1 MTISTRARQVAPSA
15 TLTISTRARQL
26 QAEGIDVI
34 SFSSGEPDF
43 DTPAHI
49 KAAAVQALLEGFTKY
64 TATDGI
70 PELKDAIRTK
80 FKRDNGLDYA
90 RDEVIVS
97 CGGKHSLY
105 NVAQVLFDPG
115 DEVLIPSPYWV
126 TYPEQVKLCE
136 AKPVFVPTDEGEGF
150 RLRPEAVAAAVTPRT
165 KALLLDSPNNPTGAV
180 ASREDVQALA
190 RLAVERGFWII
201 SDECYEALCYDGAAH
216 VSIASLGDAIR
227 QRTILVHTVSKTYAM
242 TGWRIGYAAGPREV
256 VKAMATF
263 QSQVTSNPTSI
274 AQRAAQAALTGPQ
287 DTVRA
292 MAAEFDRRRRAI
304 VGRLQAM
311 PGIRCVVPRGAF
323 YAFPNVSGL
332 FGRAWRGGTLCGSAD
347 VCAFLLE
354 EARIAAV
361 PGVEFGSDSHI
372 RLSYATSD
380 ELIAKGMDRMA
391 AAIATLGGGR

>member
-1 MTISTRARQVAPSA
+1 MTLAARARQVAPSA
-15 TLTISTRARQL
+15 TLAISARARQL

-34 SFSSGEPDF
+34 SFGSGEPDF

-49 KAAAVQALLEGFTKY
+49 KAAAVQALQEGFTKY
-64 TATDGI
+64 TAADGI

-80 FKRDNGLDYA
+80 LKRDNGLEYA
-90 RDEVIVS
+90 RDEIVVS
-97 CGGKHSLY
+97 CGGKHALY
-105 NVAQVLFDPG
+105 NVALALFEPG

-136 AKPVFVPTDEGEGF
+136 GRPMVVPTDEAEGF
-150 RLRPEAVAAAVTPRT
+150 RLRPEAVEAALTPRT
-165 KALLLDSPNNPTGAV
+165 KALILDSPNNPTGAV
-180 ASREDVQALA
+180 ASREDLQALA
-190 RLAVERGFWII
+190 DLAVGRGFWVI

-216 VSIASLGDAIR
+216 VSIASLGEAIR

-256 VKAMATF
+256 SRAMASL

-274 AQRAAQAALTGPQ
+274 AQRAAQVALAGSQ
-287 DTVRA
+287 DTVRT
-292 MAAEFDRRRRAI
+292 MVSEFDRRRRYI

-311 PGIRCVVPRGAF
+311 PGIRCGVPRGAF
-323 YAFPNVSGL
+323 YVFPNVSGL
-332 FGRAWRGGTLCGSAD
+332 FGRRWRGGELRGSAD

-354 EARIAAV
+354 EARIAVV
-361 PGVEFGSDSHI
+361 PGAEFGSDRHI

-380 ELIAKGMDRMA
+380 EAIATGMDRMG
-391 AAIATLGGGR
+391 AAISSLR

>member
-1 MTISTRARQVAPSA
+1 M
-15 TLTISTRARQL
+15 
-26 QAEGIDVI
+26 
-34 SFSSGEPDF
+34 
-43 DTPAHI
+43 
-49 KAAAVQALLEGFTKY
+49 
-64 TATDGI
+64 
-70 PELKDAIRTK
+70 
-80 FKRDNGLDYA
+80 
-90 RDEVIVS
+90 
-97 CGGKHSLY
+97 
-105 NVAQVLFDPG
+105 
-115 DEVLIPSPYWV
+115 
-126 TYPEQVKLCE
+126 TYPEQVKLAE
-136 AKPVFVPTDEGEGF
+136 ATPVFVPTDEAEGF

-165 KALLLDSPNNPTGAV
+165 KALILDSPNNPTGAV
-180 ASREDVQALA
+180 ASPDDVRALA
-190 RLAVERGFWII
+190 RLAMERGFWVI

-216 VSIASLGDAIR
+216 TSIAGLGDAIR

-274 AQRAAQAALTGPQ
+274 AQRAAQVALAGPQ

-292 MAAEFDRRRRAI
+292 MAAEFDRRRRSI

-311 PGIRCVVPRGAF
+311 PGIRCAVPRGAF

-332 FGRAWRGGTLCGSAD
+332 FGRAWRAGTLRGSAD

-354 EARIAAV
+354 EARIAVV

>member
-1 MTISTRARQVAPSA
+1 MTLAARARQVAPSA
-15 TLTISTRARQL
+15 TLAISARARQL

-34 SFSSGEPDF
+34 SFGSGEPDF

-49 KAAAVQALLEGFTKY
+49 KAAAVQALQEGFTKY
-64 TATDGI
+64 TAADGI

-80 FKRDNGLDYA
+80 LKRDNGLEYA
-90 RDEVIVS
+90 RDEIVVS
-97 CGGKHSLY
+97 CGGKHALY
-105 NVAQVLFDPG
+105 NVALALFEPG

-136 AKPVFVPTDEGEGF
+136 GRPMVVPTDEAEGF
-150 RLRPEAVAAAVTPRT
+150 RLRPEAVEAALTPRT
-165 KALLLDSPNNPTGAV
+165 KALILDSPNNPTGAV
-180 ASREDVQALA
+180 ASREDLQALA
-190 RLAVERGFWII
+190 DLAVGRGFWVI

-216 VSIASLGDAIR
+216 VSIASLGEAIR

-256 VKAMATF
+256 SRAMASL

-274 AQRAAQAALTGPQ
+274 AQRAAQVALAGSQ
-287 DTVRA
+287 DTVRT
-292 MAAEFDRRRRAI
+292 MVSEFDRRRRYI

-311 PGIRCVVPRGAF
+311 PGIRCGVPRGAF
-323 YAFPNVSGL
+323 YVFPNVSGL
-332 FGRAWRGGTLCGSAD
+332 FARRWRGGELRGSAD

-354 EARIAAV
+354 EARIAVV
-361 PGVEFGSDSHI
+361 PGAEFGSDRHI

-380 ELIAKGMDRMA
+380 EAIATGMDRMG
-391 AAIATLGGGR
+391 AAISSLR

>member
-15 TLTISTRARQL
+15 TLAISTRARQL

-180 ASREDVQALA
+180 AQDDDRVARRHRAERRVCGASR
-190 RLAVERGFWII
+190 
-201 SDECYEALCYDGAAH
+201 
-216 VSIASLGDAIR
+216 
-227 QRTILVHTVSKTYAM
+227 
-242 TGWRIGYAAGPREV
+242 
-256 VKAMATF
+256 
-263 QSQVTSNPTSI
+263 
-274 AQRAAQAALTGPQ
+274 
-287 DTVRA
+287 
-292 MAAEFDRRRRAI
+292 
-304 VGRLQAM
+304 GR
-311 PGIRCVVPRGAF
+311 
-323 YAFPNVSGL
+323 
-332 FGRAWRGGTLCGSAD
+332 CG
-347 VCAFLLE
+347 
-354 EARIAAV
+354 
-361 PGVEFGSDSHI
+361 
-372 RLSYATSD
+372 
-380 ELIAKGMDRMA
+380 
-391 AAIATLGGGR
+391 